1 MAVYEYDAP
10 TILLAKY
17 IMRGYDRNSLGSKPP
32 PFPILQPNYLLI
44 IFRTVREICFRGGGT
59 LLLYT
64 TIIYVYFFLSYP
76 VLSCSVL
83 PHKRVTRKTILFSF
97 PRLAMAEE
105 GELSDSL
112 NETVGPSLTP
122 SLRQWHGCTSTSEYE
137 ISDKVG
143 EGTFGEVHKA
153 RHKRSGRQV
162 ALKRVL
168 CRAEQ
173 EGFPITAL
181 REIKLLKGLRHPNVV
196 ELLDMAIGGGSSS
209 EGEEDIFMVFP
220 YMDHDL
226 TGLLSD
232 EAIRFSAPQIKC
244 YAKQLFEGIRYLHRR
259 GILHR
264 DIKGTARKDI
274 L

>member
-1 MAVYEYDAP
+1 
-10 TILLAKY
+10 
-17 IMRGYDRNSLGSKPP
+17 
-32 PFPILQPNYLLI
+32 
-44 IFRTVREICFRGGGT
+44 
-59 LLLYT
+59 
-64 TIIYVYFFLSYP
+64 
-76 VLSCSVL
+76 
-83 PHKRVTRKTILFSF
+83 
-97 PRLAMAEE
+97 MAEE
-105 GELSDSL
+105 GELSDSSL
-112 NETVGPSLTP
+112 NETASPLLT
-122 SLRQWHGCTSTSEYE
+122 SFRQWHGCTSMSEYE
-137 ISDKVG
+137 MLDKVG

-196 ELLDMAIGGGSSS
+196 ELLDMAIGGNNRN

-232 EAIRFSAPQIKC
+232 ETIRFSTPQIKC

-264 DIKGTARKDI
+264 DIKGMAWREI

>member
-1 MAVYEYDAP
+1 
-10 TILLAKY
+10 
-17 IMRGYDRNSLGSKPP
+17 
-32 PFPILQPNYLLI
+32 
-44 IFRTVREICFRGGGT
+44 
-59 LLLYT
+59 
-64 TIIYVYFFLSYP
+64 
-76 VLSCSVL
+76 
-83 PHKRVTRKTILFSF
+83 
-97 PRLAMAEE
+97 MAEE

-112 NETVGPSLTP
+112 TESGSPAASP
-122 SLRQWHGCTSTSEYE
+122 PRQWHGCTPMSEYE
-137 ISDKVG
+137 LLDKVG

-153 RHKRSGRQV
+153 RHKGSGRQV

-181 REIKLLKGLRHPNVV
+181 REIRLLKGLRHPNVV
-196 ELLDMAIGGGSSS
+196 ELLNMAIGEDETG
-209 EGEEDIFMVFP
+209 EGEDDIFMVFP

-232 EAIRFSAPQIKC
+232 ETIRFNTPQIKC

-264 DIKGTARKDI
+264 DIKGTA
-274 L
+274 